1 MSNTMQLTEKNLM
14 VGDWL
19 NYRISDEKWKP
30 MQAGIDTLKGL
41 ISFKEEMNERV
52 RPIPLTEDVLSKIE
66 GVECDYKST
75 IHSVYS
81 IKNGMSFVFLYNN
94 GDSYLQF
101 YGKNMKIKYLHQLQQ
116 LCRCLGHELVI
127 NF

>member
-1 MSNTMQLTEKNLM
+1 MQLTEKNIM

-19 NYRISDEKWKP
+19 NYRISDDKWKP

-66 GVECDYKST
+66 GVECIVLATCKKWRFFDFLEVVYDKFNAEFSFHFGEDYSLMP
-75 IHSVYS
+75 ID
-81 IKNGMSFVFLYNN
+81 N
-94 GDSYLQF
+94 
-101 YGKNMKIKYLHQLQQ
+101 LHQLQQ
-116 LCRCLGHELVI
+116 LSRCLGHELVI
-127 NF
+127 NFLK